1 MVTVKVKK
9 IIQHSGECKITILIV
24 YVNDIIL
31 TCDDN
36 VELERLKKKLIK
48 DFKIKDLGVLKYFFG
63 MEFSRSK
70 KGKFSL
76 NKNIY
81 LIYLVK

>member
-9 IIQHSGECKITILIV
+9 IIQHSRECKITILIV

-36 VELERLKKKLIK
+36 VELERLKKKTYWG
-48 DFKIKDLGVLKYFFG
+48 F
-63 MEFSRSK
+63 
-70 KGKFSL
+70 
-76 NKNIY
+76 
-81 LIYLVK
+81 

>member
-9 IIQHSGECKITILIV
+9 IIQHSRECKITILIV

-36 VELERLKKKLIK
+36 VELERLKKKLIEV
-48 DFKIKDLGVLKYFFG
+48 FKIKNFGVLKYFLE
-63 MEFSRSK
+63 MEFFKSK
-70 KGKFSL
+70 EGKFSL
-76 NKNIY
+76 NKNMY

>member
-9 IIQHSGECKITILIV
+9 IIQHSRECKITILIV
-24 YVNDIIL
+24 YVNDIII

-36 VELERLKKKLIK
+36 VEMERLKKKLIE
-48 DFKIKDLGVLKYFFG
+48 DFKIKDLDVLKYFLG
-63 MEFSRSK
+63 MEFSKSK
-70 KGKFSL
+70 EGKFSL
-76 NKNIY
+76 NKNMH